1 MRFCQSLMYADPSQ
15 WVELARHAEAVGFD
29 QLALSDH
36 VLYPENLTSEY
47 PYTATGKPVFQPD
60 TSWPDV
66 WVMVGAMAAVTSR
79 IEFTTNIYVLP
90 LRNPFVV
97 AKAVGTASFLSGDR
111 VSLGIGAGWMRE
123 EFDLLEQPFE
133 RRGARMEE
141 QVEVL
146 RTLWQGGLVEHHGD
160 FYDFDKLQMAPV
172 PGRPVPIIVGGHSPL
187 ALRRAA
193 RMGDGWVGVMY
204 TREELRG
211 YMVQLQ
217 QQRDQEGTSDR
228 PFDVIA
234 AIVDAL
240 PTPDVIAE
248 LEEMG
253 VTTLMTS
260 AWMIA
265 GLTDASLDDNKR
277 ALETFAERYIAPH
290 QDAT

>member
-1 MRFCQSLMYADPSQ
+1 MYADPGQ
-15 WVELARHAEAVGFD
+15 WVELARHAEDVGFD
-29 QLALSDH
+29 ELALSDH
-36 VLYPENLTSEY
+36 VFYPENLTSEY
-47 PYTATGKPVFQPD
+47 PYTSTGKPVFKPEAP
-60 TSWPDV
+60 WPDV
-66 WVMVGAMAAVTSR
+66 WVMVGAMAAVTER
-79 IEFTTNIYVLP
+79 IAFTTNVYVLP

-123 EFDLLEQPFE
+123 EFDSLEQPFE

-146 RTLWQGGLVEHHGD
+146 RALWQGGLVEHHGE

-172 PGRPVPIIVGGHSPL
+172 PTRPVPIVVGGHSQL

-193 RMGDGWVGVMY
+193 RIGDGWMGMY
-204 TREELRG
+204 YSRDELRD
-211 YMVQLQ
+211 YMVRLQ
-217 QQRDQEGTSDR
+217 QLRDEAGTADR
-228 PFDVIA
+228 PFEVNV

-240 PTPDVIAE
+240 PTPDICAE

-260 AWMIA
+260 AWMIE

-277 ALETFAERYIAPH
+277 ALEKFAERYIAPLR
-290 QDAT
+290 DESRS